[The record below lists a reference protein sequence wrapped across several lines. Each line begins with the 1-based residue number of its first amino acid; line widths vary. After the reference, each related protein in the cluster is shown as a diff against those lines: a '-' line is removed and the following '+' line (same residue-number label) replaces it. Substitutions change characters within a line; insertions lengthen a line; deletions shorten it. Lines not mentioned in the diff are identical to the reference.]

1 MLNAQQKN
9 VKADTLKDQTKVVGK
24 SVREGKG
31 R

>member
-1 MLNAQQKN
+1 MLSVLEKN
-9 VKADTLKDQTKVVGK
+9 VKADIQKDQTKVVGK

>member
-1 MLNAQQKN
+1 MLSVLEKN
-9 VKADTLKDQTKVVGK
+9 VKADIQKDQTKAVGK